1 MLDRLLS
8 MSVFVCAADRRSF
21 AAAAEVFGIS
31 PTMVGKHV
39 RFLEERVGAKLL
51 NRTTRQQSLTEV
63 GRLYYERCRQVLADA
78 DAADACADEMRAA
91 PRGVL
96 KVHAPVSFGSQ
107 RLVPALARYLRRYPG
122 VDVDLTLAD
131 RPIDWVEKGY
141 DAAIQIGELADS
153 GFVARELKRYRM
165 WLCAAPVYLAEAGI
179 PQTAADLSAHNCL
192 GFSYWQKKNI
202 WRLSRGELTES
213 VPVKGRL
220 TVNNG
225 QALRTA
231 AIAGLGVIMQPEVLV
246 EDDVATGRL
255 IRLLPDYELPSRP
268 VHLLYLADRRLTLK
282 LRSFVDFVV
291 ESLR

>member
-21 AAAAEVFGIS
+21 AAAAEIFGIS

-141 DAAIQIGELADS
+141 DAAIQIGDLADS
-153 GFVARELKRYRM
+153 GLVARELKRYRM
-165 WLCAAPVYLAEAGI
+165 WLCAAPVYLAEAGL

-231 AIAGLGVIMQPEVLV
+231 AIVGLGIIMQPEVLV
-246 EDDVATGRL
+246 EDDVAAGRL

-282 LRSFVDFVV
+282 LRSFIDFVV